1 MVEMLTDK
9 IETALGT
16 SIDKH
21 VNENFNDSK
30 FDGDIDL
37 QNKMAQTICASI
49 MKTKE
54 YNYKHFLVYI
64 KFEN

>member
-9 IETALGT
+9 IETTLGS

-21 VNENFNDSK
+21 VNDTFDSNK
-30 FDGDIDL
+30 FDGDIEL
-37 QNKMAQTICASI
+37 QNKMAQTICANI

-54 YNYKHFLVYI
+54 LCIFFFN
-64 KFEN
+64 